1 MQHST
6 FSSHQIMQTEIQ
18 STAYIDPRTPL
29 FNLWPSAASNGSA
42 PGREQST
49 HWLIHSSTVQPTEA
63 PFLHTLEKASQKEKK
78 REKMAPKTK
87 SQNKN
92 EQNRMFSR
100 NKTHAGKVT
109 DDTSEQGNKTWK
121 QDTTGEVTVDSSEIK
136 LFERPTYVYINDIK
150 PFFKMMSNVE

>member
-63 PFLHTLEKASQKEKK
+63 PFLHTLEKASQKETK

-87 SQNKN
+87 SENKN

-100 NKTHAGKVT
+100 NKTHAGEVT
-109 DDTSEQGNKTWK
+109 DDTSEHWTRHMLERSLMTQVNRETKHGNKTPLVRSLLTAVK
-121 QDTTGEVTVDSSEIK
+121 
-136 LFERPTYVYINDIK
+136 
-150 PFFKMMSNVE
+150 